1 MAENTFYARVS
12 RVENFFNMLLTK
24 YAVSKQIFISQLPVT
39 IKPEWNDM
47 VMIDVG
53 NGKNYDSHRTFS
65 VNIYLYGRPVGDL
78 QKKNVKVI
86 DNMEELLLKAV
97 SECSDGHYHLSVNWS
112 DADYDS
118 TRNFHFNVVNITVLV
133 ND

>member
-24 YAVSKQIFISQLPVT
+24 YAVSKQIFVSQLPVN
-39 IKPEWNDM
+39 IKPTWGDM
-47 VMIDVG
+47 VLIDVG
-53 NGKNYDSHRTFS
+53 QGMNYDAHRRFS
-65 VNIYLYGRPVGDL
+65 VNIYLYGRPIGEL
-78 QKKNVKVI
+78 QKKNVKAI
-86 DNMEELLLKAV
+86 DQMEEMLLKAV
-97 SECSDGHYHLSVNWS
+97 AECSDAHYHPSVNWS
-112 DADYDS
+112 DADYDP

>member
-1 MAENTFYARVS
+1 MSEQTLYARVS

-24 YAVSKQIFISQLPVT
+24 YAVSKQLFISQLPVT

-47 VMIDVG
+47 VLIDVG
-53 NGKNYDSHRTFS
+53 SGTNYDSHRRFS
-65 VNIYLYGRPVGDL
+65 VNIYLYGRPIGDL

-86 DNMEELLLKAV
+86 DAMEALVLKAI
-97 SECSDGHYHLSVNWS
+97 SECSDRHYHPSVNWS
-112 DADYDS
+112 DSDYDT
-118 TRNFHFNVVNITVLV
+118 TRNFHFNVINVTVLV

>member
-24 YAVSKQIFISQLPVT
+24 YAVSKQIFVSQLPVN
-39 IKPEWNDM
+39 IKPTWGDM
-47 VMIDVG
+47 VLIDVG
-53 NGKNYDSHRTFS
+53 QGKNYSSHRLFS
-65 VNIYLYGRPVGDL
+65 VNVFLYGRPIGEL

-86 DNMEELLLKAV
+86 DQMEELLLKAIQE
-97 SECSDGHYHLSVNWS
+97 SSDEHYHPSVNWS
-112 DADYDS
+112 DSDYDT
-118 TRNFHFNVVNITVLV
+118 TRNFHYNVVNITVLV

>member
-1 MAENTFYARVS
+1 
-12 RVENFFNMLLTK
+12 MLLTK

-97 SECSDGHYHLSVNWS
+97 SECNDGHYHLSVNWS
-112 DADYDS
+112 DADYDP
-118 TRNFHFNVVNITVLV
+118 TRNFHFNVLNITVLV

>member
-1 MAENTFYARVS
+1 MSEQTKYARVS

-24 YAVSKQIFISQLPVT
+24 YEVSKQLFISQLPVT

-47 VMIDVG
+47 VLIDVG
-53 NGKNYDSHRTFS
+53 SGTNYDSHRKFS
-65 VNIYLYGRPVGDL
+65 VNIYLYGRPIGDL

-86 DNMEELLLKAV
+86 DAMEELLLKAV
-97 SECSDGHYHLSVNWS
+97 SECSDKHYHPSVNWS
-112 DADYDS
+112 DSDYDS
-118 TRNFHFNVVNITVLV
+118 TRNFHFNVINISVLV

>member
-39 IKPEWNDM
+39 VKPEWNDM

-53 NGKNYDSHRTFS
+53 KGKNYDSHRNFS
-65 VNIYLYGRPVGDL
+65 VNIYLYGRPFGDL

-86 DNMEELLLKAV
+86 DKMEELLLKAI
-97 SECSDGHYHLSVNWS
+97 SECSDEHYHLSVNWS

>member
-1 MAENTFYARVS
+1 MSEQTLYARVS

-24 YAVSKQIFISQLPVT
+24 YAVSKQLFISQLPVT

-47 VMIDVG
+47 VLIDVG
-53 NGKNYDSHRTFS
+53 SGTNYDSHRKFS
-65 VNIYLYGRPVGDL
+65 VNIYLYGRPIGDL

-86 DNMEELLLKAV
+86 DAMEELILKAV
-97 SECSDGHYHLSVNWS
+97 SECSDKHYHPSVNWS
-112 DADYDS
+112 DSDYDS
-118 TRNFHFNVVNITVLV
+118 TRNFHFNVINISVLV

>member
-1 MAENTFYARVS
+1 MNEQTLYARVS

-24 YAVSKQIFISQLPVT
+24 YAVSKHLFISQLPVT

-47 VMIDVG
+47 VLIDVG
-53 NGKNYDSHRTFS
+53 SGTNYDSHRKFS
-65 VNIYLYGRPVGDL
+65 VNIYLYGRPIGDL

-86 DNMEELLLKAV
+86 DAMEELLLKAV
-97 SECSDGHYHLSVNWS
+97 SKCSDKHYHPSVNWS
-112 DADYDS
+112 DSDYDS
-118 TRNFHFNVVNITVLV
+118 TRNFHFNVVNVTVLV